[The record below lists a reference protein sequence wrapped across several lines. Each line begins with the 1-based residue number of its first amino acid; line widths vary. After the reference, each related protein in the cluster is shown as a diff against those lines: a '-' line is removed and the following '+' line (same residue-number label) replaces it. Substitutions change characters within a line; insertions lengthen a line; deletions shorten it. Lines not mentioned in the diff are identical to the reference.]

1 MRDVN
6 LIVVMFKRNFKTQR
20 VIGAPALF
28 LHRVL
33 VVGNVVSVAIPPDA
47 SRAVG
52 VFTRVD
58 KWLLALVVAGVRLD
72 EVYDV
77 ELVTHILTHI
87 GDLEVKPL
95 SVGRGLVVVLKD
107 QVVVVRLANLHYA
120 TQVP

>member
-1 MRDVN
+1 
-6 LIVVMFKRNFKTQR
+6 
-20 VIGAPALF
+20 
-28 LHRVL
+28 
-33 VVGNVVSVAIPPDA
+33 
-47 SRAVG
+47 
-52 VFTRVD
+52 
-58 KWLLALVVAGVRLD
+58 LALVVAGVRLD